1 MSMYNALFGVN
12 PIAPL
17 LKAVLGLEDQWRTGR
32 FRDIHLNEDG
42 TGIILYTRNGG
53 WNRDHWDITYPNEE
67 LGLSCPCPGCCI
79 TYHLPK
85 HPNYVRD
92 WDDDFDSTYAY
103 VEFTV
108 PDEWVSLMKELAK
121 GENLPSI
128 GDKFADLV
136 SALDN
141 KESTP
146 ETQRALDVGREIF
159 GAIGEAAIG
168 IESEA

>member
-1 MSMYNALFGVN
+1 
-12 PIAPL
+12 
-17 LKAVLGLEDQWRTGR
+17 
-32 FRDIHLNEDG
+32 
-42 TGIILYTRNGG
+42 
-53 WNRDHWDITYPNEE
+53 
-67 LGLSCPCPGCCI
+67 
-79 TYHLPK
+79 LPK

-159 GAIGEAAIG
+159 GAIGEAARHR
-168 IESEA
+168 E